1 MKKILLTLTAIAMM
15 ATLPLAAKVTHL
27 LPKPQEVKIKSGTLK
42 CEVNPVISIYTKL
55 WIVPQRSRSKHHL
68 RPYGKQSKKPREW
81 NLYRKRQKDLR
92 KIIQLYDTHKIN
104 PKSQTRSFLGLFYA
118 YDGCFYIQKI
128 LFTFFCNKIFKKK
141 YSLK

>member
-55 WIVPQRSRSKHHL
+55 WIVPLRSRSKHHL
-68 RPYGKQSKKPREW
+68 RPYGEQSKKPREW
-81 NLYRKRQKDLR
+81 NIHRKRQKDLH
-92 KIIQLYDTHKIN
+92 KIILPYDTHKTN
-104 PKSQTRSFLGLFYA
+104 PKSFSSDFWSLFYT

-128 LFTFFCNKIFKKK
+128 LFTFFCNKIYTKNT
-141 YSLK
+141 L